1 MGKHV
6 QELVFFLKASDLKK
20 ITDKAGDRMTGL
32 KLSLG
37 IDSKSK
43 LSIKASPVFKSSG
56 NAKTRSGGDPVAFDA
71 VPNPPGSGI

>member
-1 MGKHV
+1 MSKHV

-20 ITDKAGDRMTGL
+20 ITDKAGDNMTGL

-43 LSIKASPVFKSSG
+43 LSIKASAVTKSSG
-56 NAKTRSGGDPVAFDA
+56 NSKTRSMVVAQAFDA
-71 VPNPPGSGI
+71 VPNPPGDHI